1 MHINATSLRFD
12 EFEEL
17 LQRWLDFR
25 KLSLADM
32 AESFYISEEDHT
44 DRKEC
49 RNIEFRDVVR
59 TNQRLI
65 SNFTASKRKKKK
77 LT

>member
-44 DRKEC
+44 DRKEF

-65 SNFTASKRKKKK
+65 SNFTASQRDKKK

>member
-1 MHINATSLRFD
+1 VHINATSLRFD

-44 DRKEC
+44 DRKEF

-65 SNFTASKRKKKK
+65 SNFTASQRDKKK